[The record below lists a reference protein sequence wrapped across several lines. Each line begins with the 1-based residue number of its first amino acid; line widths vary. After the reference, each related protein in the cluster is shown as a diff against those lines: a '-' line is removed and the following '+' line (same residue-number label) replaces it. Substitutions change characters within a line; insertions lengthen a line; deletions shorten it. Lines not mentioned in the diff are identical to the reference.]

1 MDNGLIF
8 EDKDLVNSFLVD
20 DYYIDSIK
28 ELVLP
33 LHDMDEMSLDYEL
46 ESRHSSYLDIYKHY
60 LKSLPMEKRL
70 DIVYKTRS
78 IPFVENVRN
87 IYRVFGND
95 FNEEVLF
102 DLLNKNDFLL
112 GKNMDWIITNYES
125 IQQKAYLSNGLLK
138 QVYFN
143 DQKTLKDKLSSYL
156 RNREVIPGRYVQ
168 LAVPVD
174 DSSLDEVDKNIR
186 YIVSSYG
193 IRSYRDL
200 NSKRVLAFDRT
211 LFENKVYFDDSLSNT
226 INFRFIQFSQYE
238 KYFRGTKQEIVDLL
252 EKISPN
258 FIDELNELY
267 DFTDY
272 RNFIEHMDTV
282 YKWNTF
288 NSPMERAKAF
298 RDEFITKVLF
308 GTFFQSGIDYQKQH
322 PELSL
327 KKVIVEVLEGRAPLH
342 INEEALKLMDGS
354 TIRDICSNRPEV
366 LRSLDKFISKTSGT
380 AKGIIYKAYMN
391 SSKLFGEENPY
402 YDLHAYSNDVNVIN
416 NDLAIEFSKDPYFEL
431 GSLEKR
437 ERIVNEMYESM
448 REYPHLSKRDKDFR
462 LREMFQTIHYYMVNN
477 EEYTIQNR
485 NQSRDEKKDV
495 RELAHKMFSSNSNKY
510 NLMDRLFYCAYNSN
524 RLAHSEYDVL
534 RKIPIRDNF
543 VFRYDTSCFA
553 ERYMADYNDLHQY
566 GFSVDYLNEELNKYF
581 RKQDNTIFDKLDLS
595 NEDFLTY
602 VNQNVLLF
610 DKPLYK
616 LDKSNV
622 KSVISNLK
630 DVLELNNSDDEER
643 LASNRRLRDQFR
655 IYAKEENMFF
665 ELKRFFIDEA
675 ERRMTEITGKDIS
688 MMTADEKRAF
698 LESNGYFI
706 EFQPDDNHHDN
717 RHLTMVVYD
726 KKFNA
731 PFAVHYIANREID
744 EDFVRRE
751 QLITHTFNHNGL
763 TEKVNEKKFHMS
775 DTSELNSMFLSD
787 TSKGLQPLRNVAETE
802 NMINISM
809 VHHSNKTDPEK
820 LLDKL
825 DEMEH
830 LKNLPIELFEDNSD
844 DKTKNSRILKIK
856 ADILTRYNASRLF
869 LLGDIYSNE
878 GVKVEPL
885 RQANLFEDE
894 NKLIYKD
901 RSVVITDSEKNFL
914 EEMFP
919 KKNNNSDNNN
929 NTGPNL

>member
-1 MDNGLIF
+1 MNNGLIF
-8 EDKDLVNSFLVD
+8 KDMNLTNSFLVD
-20 DYYIDSIK
+20 DYYIDSIVK
-28 ELVLP
+28 MDIP
-33 LHDMDEMSLDYEL
+33 LHDMDEIRLDDDLVEK
-46 ESRHSSYLDIYKHY
+46 HASYLDLYKHY

-70 DIVYKTRS
+70 DIIYRTS
-78 IPFVENVRN
+78 SYPFVENVRN
-87 IYRVFGND
+87 IYRVLGND
-95 FNEEVLF
+95 FNEEALF
-102 DLLNKNDFLL
+102 DLLNKNPFLL
-112 GKNMDWIITNYES
+112 GKNMDWIISNYEY
-125 IQQKAYLSNGLLK
+125 IQQRAYLSSGLLK
-138 QVYFN
+138 QVYYS
-143 DQKTLKDKLSSYL
+143 DQKSLNDKLSLYIK
-156 RNREVIPGRYVQ
+156 NREVIPNRYVQ
-168 LAVPVD
+168 LAVPSD

-193 IRSYRDL
+193 IRSFRDL
-200 NSKRVLAFDRT
+200 NSKRILAFDNT
-211 LFENKVYFDDSLSNT
+211 LFENKVHFDDSLTVNT
-226 INFRFIQFSQYE
+226 RFIQFSQYE
-238 KYFRGTKQEIVDLL
+238 KYFRGVKQEIVDLL

-258 FIDELNELY
+258 FIDELDDLF
-267 DFTDY
+267 DFSDY
-272 RNFIEHMDTV
+272 RNFIENMDV
-282 YKWNTF
+282 VRRWNSYD
-288 NSPMERAKAF
+288 NPMERANEFK
-298 RDEFITKVLF
+298 DEFITKVLF
-308 GTFFQSGIDYQKQH
+308 GTFFQSGIDYQKEH

-327 KKVIVEVLEGRAPLH
+327 KKVIKEVMDGKVPLH
-342 INEEALKLMDGS
+342 INEDALKLMNGD
-354 TIRDICSNRPEV
+354 TIKDICSNKPEV
-366 LRSLDKFISKTSGT
+366 LRSMDKFIGKTSGN
-380 AKGIIYKAYMN
+380 AKGIIYRAYMN

-402 YDLHAYSNDVNVIN
+402 YEFHTDSNDVNVIN
-416 NDLAIEFSKDPYFEL
+416 NDLALEFSKDPYFEL

-495 RELAHKMFSSNSNKY
+495 RELAHKMFSANSNKY

-534 RKIPIRDNF
+534 RKIPIRDSF
-543 VFRYDTSCFA
+543 VFRYDTSSFA

-566 GFSVDYLNEELNKYF
+566 GFSVDYLNEELDKYF
-581 RKQDNTIFDKLDLS
+581 RKQENTIFNKLDLNS
-595 NEDFLTY
+595 EEFLTY

-616 LDKSNV
+616 LDSSNV
-622 KSVISNLK
+622 SSVMDNFR

-688 MMTADEKRAF
+688 TMTADEKREF

-763 TEKVNEKKFHMS
+763 TEKVDEKKFHMRNN
-775 DTSELNSMFLSD
+775 SELNSMFLSD
-787 TSKGLQPLRNVAETE
+787 TSKGLQPLRNTAETE

-809 VHHSNKTDPEK
+809 VHHSNKNDPDK
-820 LLDKL
+820 LMDKL
-825 DEMEH
+825 DEMNH
-830 LKNLPIELFEDNSD
+830 LKDLPIEFEDASD
-844 DKTKNSRILKIK
+844 DASKKLKVK

-878 GVKVEPL
+878 DVKVVPL
-885 RQANLFEDE
+885 SQMNLFDNE
-894 NKLIYKD
+894 NKLVYKD
-901 RSVVITDSEKNFL
+901 RSVVITDREKDFL
-914 EEMFP
+914 KEMFP
-919 KKNNNSDNNN
+919 NKHNDDNSNK
-929 NTGPNL
+929 GPNL